1 MAARF
6 CRLTTWFL
14 MLFVPVVHAQTIT
27 ITGKITDAR
36 TGEPVSFASLE
47 LKGTTAGTVTDVNG
61 NYRITTER
69 TSDTLVCSVVGYQA
83 QSKFIFDAPQQV
95 IDFAMTRVNL
105 NLKSVVINAGKDPA
119 KVLFERILA
128 HKDFNNREKLQSYQY
143 RVYNKVELDINNL
156 NKHIEKDKIFK
167 PFRFIFDNIDSTS
180 EERPFLP
187 FFLSET
193 VSQYGYR
200 KSPPGEKELIE
211 ASKLSGLNKTI
222 MNKSLTQFLGTS
234 YDNINIYDN
243 YLEVLDR
250 YFVSPISGQ
259 GLFFYKYKIQDTAV
273 IDGHRCFRMSFEPR
287 RPGEATFFGDFWVV
301 DTSYAIKTIS
311 MEVSKGAN
319 INFVSK
325 ITLYQEYV
333 PLGDTVWMLA
343 RDKFVVDFVPTQIK
357 TVLGL
362 IARKTTTYNNFVV
375 NNPMIDTCFKEKEEV
390 QVANDVMDHDKNYW
404 NKMRTD
410 SLSKSEKLIYRNA
423 DSVQTVPI
431 FRTYVS
437 IFNTLTTGYYVNGL
451 FEIGNYFNLVSE
463 NDDEGIR
470 WRIGARTSDKFSTH
484 NMLTGYVAAGNRNDH
499 SLKYGLSDEY
509 IFHRD
514 PRTYMQADFINDL
527 DIAYPTQASY
537 VSQDNLLEGLFY
549 RNITQKL
556 TNVKTADIFY
566 HKEWKTGFSAQLTAD
581 NKVMTP
587 ETYHLYF
594 TQNDQPTDYYHTSFI
609 TTEGSVTLRFAYQ
622 EKFIEGDF
630 LRVSLG
636 SKYPI
641 VSLTYTYGMPDVL
654 GSNFQYHKLDLD
666 IYNGVDI
673 NLFGTLD
680 YDVKAGKTFG
690 TLPFY
695 LLNIPQGN
703 DTYLYDDFS
712 FNGMQVF
719 EFATDE
725 YVSAYI
731 THHFNGFF
739 LNEIPLMRK
748 LKWREIVFLRGV
760 LGDLSPANRA
770 ASSNQNTYNLL
781 VPYPVPYVET
791 GVGIENIFKIFR
803 IDLFKRLTYL
813 NSPLSTSYGVRVG
826 FQLIL

>member
-1 MAARF
+1 LTARF
-6 CRLTTWFL
+6 SWLTTWFL

-36 TGEPVSFASLE
+36 TGEAVSFASLH
-47 LKGTTAGTVTDVNG
+47 LKATAIGTVTDVNG
-61 NYRITTER
+61 NYHLNTSR
-69 TSDTLVCSVVGYQA
+69 TSDTIICSVVGYQTQA
-83 QSKFIFDAPQQV
+83 KFIFDVPQQV
-95 IDFAMTRVNL
+95 INFEMTRVNL
-105 NLKSVVINAGKDPA
+105 SLKSVVVSAGKDPA

-128 HKDFNNREKLQSYQY
+128 HKDFNNRDKLKSYQY
-143 RVYNKVELDINNL
+143 QVYNKVELDINNL
-156 NKHIEKDKIFK
+156 GKHIDREKIFK
-167 PFRFIFDNIDSTS
+167 PFKFIFDNVDSTS
-180 EERPFLP
+180 EDRPFLP

-193 VSQYGYR
+193 LSQYSYR
-200 KSPPGEKELIE
+200 RDPSGDKELIE
-211 ASKLSGLNKTI
+211 ASKLSGLNKNI

-234 YDNINIYDN
+234 YDNINVYDN
-243 YLEVLDR
+243 YLEIFDR
-250 YFVSPISGQ
+250 YFVSPVSGQ

-301 DTSYAIKTIS
+301 DTSFAIKRIS

-325 ITLYQEYV
+325 ITLYQEYE

-343 RDKFVVDFVPTQIK
+343 KDKFVVDFVPTQMK

-362 IARKTTTYNNFVV
+362 IARKTTTYSNFVV
-375 NNPMIDTCFKEKEEV
+375 NNPMIDTCFKEKEEL
-390 QVANDVMDHDKNYW
+390 QVESNVMDHNEDYW
-404 NKMRTD
+404 NKVRND
-410 SLSKSEKLIYRNA
+410 SLSKSEKLIYKNA
-423 DSVQTVPI
+423 DSVQKVPL

-437 IFNTLTTGYYVNGL
+437 IFNFLTTGYYVNGL
-451 FEIGNYFNLVSE
+451 FEFGSYFNLVSV
-463 NDDEGIR
+463 NDDEGTR
-470 WRIGARTSDKFSTH
+470 VRIGARTSDKMSTH
-484 NMLTGYVAAGNRNDH
+484 NMLTGYVAAGNQDDR

-514 PRTYMQADFINDL
+514 PRTYIQADFINDL
-527 DIAYPTQASY
+527 DIAYPTQADY
-537 VSQDNLLEGLFY
+537 VSQDNLIEGLFY

-556 TNVKTADIFY
+556 TNVKMMSLFY
-566 HKEWKTGFSAQLTAD
+566 HKEWKTGFSAQFTID

-587 ETYHLYF
+587 ETYYLYF
-594 TQNDQPTDYYHTSFI
+594 TPPDGETFNYYHTPFT
-609 TTEGSVTLRFAYQ
+609 TTEASVTMRFAYQ

-641 VSLTYTYGMPDVL
+641 AALTYTYGMPGVL

-666 IYNGVDI
+666 VYNSFDI
-673 NLFGTLD
+673 NPLGTLN
-680 YDVKAGKTFG
+680 YEIKAGKTFG

-695 LLNIPQGN
+695 LLDIPQGN
-703 DTYLYDDFS
+703 DTYIFDDYS
-712 FNGMQVF
+712 FNGMQLF
-719 EFATDE
+719 EFATDQ

-731 THHFNGFF
+731 THHFNGLF

-748 LKWREIVFLRGV
+748 LKWREIIFFRGV
-760 LGDLSPANRA
+760 IGDLTPANRA
-770 ASSNQNTYNLL
+770 ASMGNNLL
-781 VPYPVPYVET
+781 VPYPDPYAET

-803 IDLFKRLTYL
+803 VDVFKRLTYL
-813 NSPLSTSYGVRVG
+813 NSPLATPYGVRVG